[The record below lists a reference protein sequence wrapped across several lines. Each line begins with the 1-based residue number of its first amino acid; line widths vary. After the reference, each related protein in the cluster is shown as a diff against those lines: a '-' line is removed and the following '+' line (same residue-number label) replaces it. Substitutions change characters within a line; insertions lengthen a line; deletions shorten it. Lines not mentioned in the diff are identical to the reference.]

1 MALISPD
8 GIPITIRP
16 IQIDEIDRIPLR
28 CWPED
33 TATLAQLFESQGTI
47 GMAAWEGDRCVAQL
61 HCYRVVLPHGD
72 NPHWP
77 AWNHWWKPNWWS
89 KVVQEAGL
97 DLTGP
102 AWCHACCHV
111 GRTLETIRGMT
122 DSDLVE
128 EASSVRNGAD
138 SRYFGRGIGTA
149 LCQASLH
156 WAWDHDYL
164 AALALG
170 APQGLFEFAVAT
182 GQLPWTTYTRLGY
195 ESLSLIS
202 TAAGLPRWAQGHGS
216 PEVTAEAQ
224 AALAAGQSIHDFYER
239 LMIMDLRGM

>member
-1 MALISPD
+1 MALTSPD
-8 GIPITIRP
+8 GVPITIRP
-16 IQIDEIDRIPLR
+16 IRLDEINRIPLR

-33 TATLAQLFESQGTI
+33 DATLMRLFESQGTI

-77 AWNHWWKPNWWS
+77 AWNHWWNSSWWS
-89 KVVQEAGL
+89 QMVQEAGL

-111 GRTLETIRGMT
+111 GRTLETLQE
-122 DSDLVE
+122 S
-128 EASSVRNGAD
+128 ASSEPGALPGICDGAD

-149 LCQASLH
+149 LCQASMH

-170 APQGLFEFAVAT
+170 APQGLFEFAVAA
-182 GQLPWTTYTRLGY
+182 GHLPWTTYTKLGY

-202 TAAGLPRWAQGHGS
+202 AAAGFPRWTQGHGS
-216 PEVTAEAQ
+216 SEVAAEAH
-224 AALAAGQSIHDFYER
+224 AALAAGRSVRDFYER
-239 LMIMDLRGM
+239 LMILDLRGT